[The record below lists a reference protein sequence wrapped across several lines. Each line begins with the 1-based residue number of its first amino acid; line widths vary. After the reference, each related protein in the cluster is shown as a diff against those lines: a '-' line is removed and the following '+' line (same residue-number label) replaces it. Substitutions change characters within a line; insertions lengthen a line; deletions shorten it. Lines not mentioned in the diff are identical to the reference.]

1 MIENYLKRSEMKDI
15 TVRELLK
22 RYPDRGYIVWYGDL
36 WLLDYAELRP
46 LKDWE
51 ESVLDYKV
59 KNYIERQNGLLSIDV
74 K

>member
-1 MIENYLKRSEMKDI
+1 M
-15 TVRELLK
+15 
-22 RYPDRGYIVWYGDL
+22 WYGDL
-36 WLLDYAELRP
+36 WLLDCAELRP